1 MNLAYRALAADGTVQ
16 EGRIEAP
23 SRADALRRLAER
35 GLRPLRMAESVA
47 DAAEDQAQAAHI
59 RGRVANAEVET
70 FTRQLAALLTAGI
83 PLARSLERLATEAG
97 SATAKAQWRA
107 VHGLVVDGASLAE
120 AMGQFPRTFPRV
132 YIAMVKAGEA
142 GGFLDVVLNQV
153 ADFQSRER
161 DLLGKV
167 TAALVYPCALAL
179 LATAV
184 VTFLLVYFIPRFNTI
199 FDEFG
204 ADLPVLTQI
213 IVGLGDMVRHYG
225 LAVLALAGVGAML
238 FLRWRHTPAG
248 GLRWEQW
255 ALRCPLV
262 GVLVSRF
269 AMVRFCR
276 MLGTL
281 VGAGVP
287 LLAALRVARES
298 LGNQVLTRA
307 ADQSVERLSQGG
319 RLADSLEACD
329 GLFPGSALE
338 IISVAEETG
347 RLEQELVRLAD
358 TTESELDRRLR
369 MAVSLAEPA
378 MLMVMAAVVGVIV
391 VGMVLP
397 IFALPDYVR

>member
-1 MNLAYRALAADGTVQ
+1 MNLAYRALAADGTMQ
-16 EGRIEAP
+16 EGRIEAS
-23 SRADALRRLAER
+23 SRAEALRRLAER
-35 GLRPLRMAESVA
+35 GLRPLHMAENVA
-47 DAAEDQAQAAHI
+47 DAAAVESHAAQM
-59 RGRVANAEVET
+59 RGRVSQAELET
-70 FTRQLAALLTAGI
+70 FTRQLAALLAAGI
-83 PLARSLERLATEAG
+83 PLARALERLAGEAG
-97 SATAKAQWRA
+97 SANARAQWRA
-107 VHGLVVDGASLAE
+107 VHGLVIDGASLAE

-153 ADFQSRER
+153 AEFQSRER
-161 DLLGKV
+161 DLRGKV
-167 TAALVYPCALAL
+167 TAALVYPLALAI
-179 LATAV
+179 LATVV
-184 VTFLLVYFIPRFNTI
+184 VTFLLVYFIPRFKTI
-199 FDEFG
+199 FDDFG
-204 ADLPVLTQI
+204 AELPRLTQA
-213 IVGLGDMVRHYG
+213 IVALGDGVRHYG
-225 LAVLALAGVGAML
+225 LALVALAGVGL
-238 FLRWRHTPAG
+238 VFFLRWWNTPAG
-248 GLRWEQW
+248 RFRWEQW
-255 ALRCPLV
+255 TLRQPLV

-269 AMVRFCR
+269 AMIRFCR

-319 RLADSLEACD
+319 RLADSLQACG

-358 TTESELDRRLR
+358 TTEGELDRRLR

-378 MLMVMAAVVGVIV
+378 MLVLMAGVVGGIV

-397 IFALPDYVR
+397 IFALQDYIR

>member
-1 MNLAYRALAADGTVQ
+1 MNLVYRALAADGTMQ
-16 EGRIEAP
+16 EGRLEAS
-23 SRADALRRLAER
+23 SRAEALRRLAER
-35 GLRPLRMAESVA
+35 GLRPLHMAENVA
-47 DAAEDQAQAAHI
+47 DAAAAQAHTAQM
-59 RGRVANAEVET
+59 RGRVSQAEVET
-70 FTRQLAALLTAGI
+70 FTRQLAALLAAGI
-83 PLARSLERLATEAG
+83 PLARSLERLASEAS
-97 SATAKAQWRA
+97 SANAKSQWRA

-153 ADFQSRER
+153 AEFQSRER
-161 DLLGKV
+161 DLRGKV
-167 TAALVYPCALAL
+167 TAALVYPLALAI
-179 LATAV
+179 LATVV
-184 VTFLLVYFIPRFNTI
+184 VTFLLVYFIPRFKTI
-199 FDEFG
+199 FDDFG
-204 ADLPVLTQI
+204 AELPKLTQG
-213 IVGLGDMVRHYG
+213 IVALGDGVSHYG
-225 LAVLALAGVGAML
+225 LAMVALAGVGL
-238 FLRWRHTPAG
+238 VFFLRWWNTPAG
-248 GLRWEQW
+248 RLRWEQW
-255 ALRCPLV
+255 TLQLPLA

-269 AMVRFCR
+269 AMIRFCR

-281 VGAGVP
+281 IGAGVP
-287 LLAALRVARES
+287 LLTALRVARES

-319 RLADSLEACD
+319 RLADSLQTCG

-358 TTESELDRRLR
+358 TTEGELDRRLR

-378 MLMVMAAVVGVIV
+378 MLVLMAGVVGVIV

-397 IFALPDYVR
+397 IFALQDYIR